1 MSGSRGGAVVVAR
14 VAAIVVFGIALLG
27 SIVAPSAV
35 LAHAIGQS
43 FQLPVPLTLYL
54 LGAGVAVAAS
64 FVVVSLASRRPA
76 ERPGYP
82 RVPVAGEVSRAG
94 SLGLQVLGMVWW
106 YGAIA
111 AAILI
116 GGITP
121 LPAALFW
128 IGIWVGLPLAAVLL
142 GNPWPSLSPFRTTFA
157 LVERAGRLAGADRLD
172 LGLRY
177 PPELGRWPAGI
188 LLAAALWA
196 ELILP
201 GSEGASTVALLM
213 AGYTVLTLAGMLSF
227 GAAGWLRNAELFEVE
242 LAWLGRI
249 GPIGRR
255 MNDRT
260 VCDGCDE
267 ACDPDQCVDCP
278 ECSVVAEPGEQRT
291 ELRPWIAGLTEIRR
305 ATWSDAAFIVLLLAG
320 VTYDGIHET
329 GLWTTLAQALLPPL
343 FELLGPSL
351 PFTIVGIVGLG
362 ATFGLFLAAFAVAV
376 LLTRRLGTTTPQDF
390 GTAAGVYASTF
401 LPIAAGYLLAHYLT
415 LVIQGIVWIP
425 DLLANPL
432 LSVAP
437 ELPWIPVSFVW
448 YLSVAAIVGGHIAA
462 IVLAHRI
469 ALRDAGMR
477 PFLAGLPLVVL
488 MIGYTVLS
496 LWIIAQPIVID
507 PDVVPAALVP

>member
-1 MSGSRGGAVVVAR
+1 V
-14 VAAIVVFGIALLG
+14 
-27 SIVAPSAV
+27 
-35 LAHAIGQS
+35 
-43 FQLPVPLTLYL
+43 
-54 LGAGVAVAAS
+54 
-64 FVVVSLASRRPA
+64 SRRPA

-82 RVPVAGEVSRAG
+82 VVSASREVSRAA
-94 SLGLQVLGMVWW
+94 SIGLQVLGMAWW

-111 AAILI
+111 AAVFI

-157 LVERAGRLAGADRLD
+157 LAELVARSAGADRLD

-177 PPELGRWPAGI
+177 PPALGRWPGII
-188 LLAAALWA
+188 LLAATLWA

-201 GSEGASTVALLM
+201 GSEEASTVGLLM
-213 AGYTVLTLAGMLSF
+213 AGYTILTLAGMFAF
-227 GAAGWLRNAELFEVE
+227 GAAGWLRNGELFEVE

-255 MNDRT
+255 VIDPA
-260 VCDGCDE
+260 VCDGCEE
-267 ACDPDQCVDCP
+267 ACDPDRCVDCP

-291 ELRPWIAGLTEIRR
+291 ELRPWIVGLTEVRR
-305 ATWSDAAFIVLLLAG
+305 AAWSDAAFIVLLLAG
-320 VTYDGIHET
+320 VTYDGIQET
-329 GLWTTLAQALLPPL
+329 GLWVALAQALLPPL

-351 PFTIVGIVGLG
+351 PFTIVGVVGLG
-362 ATFGLFLAAFAVAV
+362 ATFGLFLAAFAFAV
-376 LLTRRLGTTTPQDF
+376 LLTRRLGVTPRQDF
-390 GTAAGVYASTF
+390 GEGAGVYASTL
-401 LPIAAGYLLAHYLT
+401 LPIAAGYLVAHYLT

-425 DLLANPL
+425 GLIANPL

-437 ELPWIPVSFVW
+437 EVTWIPVSFVW

-469 ALRDAGMR
+469 ALGDAGSR
-477 PFLAGLPLVVL
+477 PVLAGLPLVVL
-488 MIGYTVLS
+488 MVGYTVLS

-507 PDVVPAALVP
+507 PSVVPAAFAL

>member
-1 MSGSRGGAVVVAR
+1 MSARQRGALRIAAFAIAGAGVVA
-14 VAAIVVFGIALLG
+14 L
-27 SIVAPSAV
+27 APAPV
-35 LAHAIGQS
+35 LAHAIGQT

-54 LGAGVAVAAS
+54 LGAGIAVAAS
-64 FVVVSLASRRPA
+64 FVVVALVSRRPA

-82 RVPVAGEVSRAG
+82 IVPVPDEVSRVA
-94 SLGLQVLGMVWW
+94 SIALQVLGMVWW

-111 AAILI
+111 ATVFI

-157 LVERAGRLAGADRLD
+157 LAERAARLGGADRLD

-177 PPELGRWPAGI
+177 PPELGRWPAVI

-201 GSEGASTVALLM
+201 GSEQAATVGVLI
-213 AGYTVLTLAGMLSF
+213 AGYTILTLVGMLSF

-255 MNDRT
+255 VVDPA
-260 VCDGCDE
+260 VCEGCDE
-267 ACDPDQCVDCP
+267 ACDPDRCVDCP
-278 ECSVVAEPGEQRT
+278 ECSVVADAGEQRV
-291 ELRPWIAGLTEIRR
+291 ELRPWIVGLTEVRR

-320 VTYDGIHET
+320 VTYDGIQET
-329 GLWTTLAQALLPPL
+329 GLWATLAQALLPPL

-351 PFTIVGIVGLG
+351 PFTVVGIVGLA
-362 ATFGLFLAAFAVAV
+362 ATCGLFLAAFSLAVV
-376 LLTRRLGTTTPQDF
+376 LTRSLGATPSQGF
-390 GTAAGVYASTF
+390 AQAAGVYASTL
-401 LPIAAGYLLAHYLT
+401 LPIAAGYLVAHYLT

-425 DLLANPL
+425 GLLTNPL
-432 LSVAP
+432 LTVAP
-437 ELPWIPVSFVW
+437 ELTWIPTSFVW
-448 YLSVAAIVGGHIAA
+448 YLSVAAIVGGHVAA

-469 ALRDAGMR
+469 ALRDAGTR
-477 PFLAGLPLVVL
+477 PILAGLPLVVL

-507 PDVVPAALVP
+507 PSVTPAAFGR